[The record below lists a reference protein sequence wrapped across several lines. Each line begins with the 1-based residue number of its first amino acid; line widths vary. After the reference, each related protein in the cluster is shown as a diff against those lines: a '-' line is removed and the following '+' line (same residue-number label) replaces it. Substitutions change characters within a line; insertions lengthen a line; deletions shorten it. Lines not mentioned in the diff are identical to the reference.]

1 MSQRIEIENFNTI
14 KHLKIHVSDLMVII
28 GEQTSGKSTLSKA
41 IYFFKSLRDDVSIYL
56 REAYDRIKFQDDI
69 RIHLGD
75 SYEQAKFKDPI
86 EAFTRQSKRKFTE
99 IYGSVAQFDKMRLH
113 YDYGNSLSVTVRHS
127 HQSPYIDAE
136 FSPVFCDNFRAL
148 VRKTREFY
156 EDESRERKFFQ
167 ELSTT
172 YYDKPMQFGHIGRA
186 VLSPLRIEESKRRE
200 LSFFHKLSEGVN
212 DLFGDDRELLF
223 IPAGRIIAA
232 LSEQQHNIESHSRKT
247 DYFVKKF
254 IELVND
260 CKLFFEETVPE
271 IVESVGRDSKQERP
285 RLKIAQELIAS
296 VLCGNYRFRNGS
308 EFLEFSSG
316 HRSPINFAS
325 SGQQEALWILL
336 LIFTFILRQQK
347 VFLVIEEPEAHLF
360 PVAQKQVVDLI
371 ALLANQAN
379 NQIIVTTH
387 SPYILAAY
395 NNLLYAHK
403 VGQHDEESISEIVDP
418 LLWLDADRVA
428 AYILEDGGIRSIV
441 DPESK
446 LIHSAEI
453 DRASEIIVDVF
464 DRIFDFDIDDD

>member
-99 IYGSVAQFDKMRLH
+99 IYGSVAQFDKLRLH
-113 YDYGNSLSVTVRHS
+113 YDYGNSLSVTVRS
-127 HQSPYIDAE
+127 SNKRPYIDVE
-136 FSPVFCDNFRAL
+136 FSHTFCDNFRDL
-148 VRKTREFY
+148 SNKTRKFY
-156 EDESRERKFFQ
+156 DESKQ
-167 ELSTT
+167 SGSIVHS
-172 YYDKPMQFGHIGRA
+172 D
-186 VLSPLRIEESKRRE
+186 LSPLREVEASTRRE
-200 LSFFHKLSEGVN
+200 ADFFDKLNEEIN
-212 DLFGDDRELLF
+212 DLFADDRELLF
-223 IPAGRIIAA
+223 IPAGRTIITA
-232 LSEQQHNIESHSRKT
+232 LSEQQQYKIGLGNSKI
-247 DYFVKKF
+247 DYCMQVF
-254 IELVND
+254 IKLVG
-260 CKLFFEETVPE
+260 KYKSFFEETVPE
-271 IVESVGRDSKQERP
+271 IVESVDRRSEPKRP
-285 RLKIAQELIAS
+285 RIKIAQELIAS
-296 VLCGNYRFRNGS
+296 VLRGSYRFRNGS

-316 HRSPINFAS
+316 HKSPINFSS
-325 SGQQEALWILL
+325 SGQQEVLWILL
-336 LIFTFILRQQK
+336 FIFIFILQKRK

-387 SPYILAAY
+387 SPYILSAY

-403 VGQHDEESISEIVDP
+403 VGQRNQESVSKAVDP
-418 LLWLDADRVA
+418 LLWLNAKHTA
-428 AYILEDGGIRSIV
+428 AYILENGEIRSIV
-441 DPESK
+441 DPDSK
-446 LIHSAEI
+446 LIYSAEI
-453 DRASEIIVDVF
+453 DRASEIIVDIF
-464 DRIFDFDIDDD
+464 NQIFDVDDE